1 MKNNK
6 IRKSATVL
14 CCLDIFSLSACSL
27 EGRWKKRSTFRSPDG
42 LLGTVCVQDIAKFK
56 QNFFEG
62 PKEQLVTTKIL
73 PVCLV
78 STLRVF
84 WILMTYE
91 GWLEGDCYKLFPE
104 RFHHDSQDRIYN
116 AIKLTCY
123 QVAHADP
130 LPASLAIL
138 LHSPSAINRRSC
150 SGVQLESRVYFCKP

>member
-1 MKNNK
+1 MKK
-6 IRKSATVL
+6 Q
-14 CCLDIFSLSACSL
+14 
-27 EGRWKKRSTFRSPDG
+27 STFRSPDG

-91 GWLEGDCYKLFPE
+91 G
-104 RFHHDSQDRIYN
+104 
-116 AIKLTCY
+116 
-123 QVAHADP
+123 
-130 LPASLAIL
+130 
-138 LHSPSAINRRSC
+138 
-150 SGVQLESRVYFCKP
+150 